1 MSYQVI
7 IPDRIHNTCLDGERF
22 PTREDAEQA
31 LAIVRQ
37 YWTIGEDEAEI
48 VPRKELP
55 TTTLAE
61 WNERGW

>member
-7 IPDRIHNTCLDGERF
+7 IPDRIHNTCLDERF
-22 PTREDAEQA
+22 PTREEAKEA

-37 YWTIGEDEAEI
+37 YWTIGDDEVVI
-48 VPRKELP
+48 VESSEPP